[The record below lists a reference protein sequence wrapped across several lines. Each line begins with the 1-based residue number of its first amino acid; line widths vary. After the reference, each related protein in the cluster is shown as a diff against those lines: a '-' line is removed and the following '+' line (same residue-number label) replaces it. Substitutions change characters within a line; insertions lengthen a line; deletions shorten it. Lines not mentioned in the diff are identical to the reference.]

1 MSAEPFDPSEF
12 QQWDPKTQHIAA
24 EAVRRRI
31 EGNIRAWF
39 CVSPGRACDGKPHE
53 GYPYKHARAD
63 QWPPPGE
70 DWAVWAVLSGRGA
83 GKTRTGSEWVRKMS
97 ERVPAVGLIGRRGV
111 DVRDTMVEGVGEDP
125 ENGAGLILACE
136 RAGVPYL
143 WEPSKKLFTFGN
155 GCVAIGFSGEEPD
168 SLRGKNLK
176 AAWLD
181 EPAHMP
187 LIDDVWKML
196 RLTMRQKGAPGTGR
210 AKILVTTTP
219 LPTKWIK
226 ELIVR
231 PTTRVTRVSTYMNID
246 NLDEAFQEEVLHD
259 MEGTRLGRQ
268 EIHGEVLE
276 DIEGALWQAAWIED
290 NRDNEFDRTIT
301 VPERIGGTEHRPEV
315 GELPAREGTTR
326 RTHRRPIRAGP
337 GAPHDESF
345 RSGNSDVRVGA
356 RQGRL
361 PRPGGRTRARHH
373 RTHGSWRGW
382 GGGCAHR
389 SATRDTPGWRV
400 RAAWAEVG
408 PTIRVMSVL
417 EIALA
422 AVVGIISAARLTRL
436 LTQDNYPPVVWL
448 RIKYQD
454 RTEGTGWEDLVTCP
468 YCAAPWIM
476 AGIGLW
482 GWLTEF
488 QTAWWV
494 FNVWLAASYL
504 VAMVVVRDGE

>member
-301 VPERIGGTEHRPEV
+301 VPERIVVGVDPAGTATKRSDETGIVVVGKIGDHFYVLSDGSDKLTPEKWANKTIALYEQYEADKIIAEKNYGGLMVSSTLQTVAPNIVPKLVNSRR
-315 GELPAREGTTR
+315 GKELRAE
-326 RTHRRPIRAGP
+326 PIA
-337 GAPHDESF
+337 ALYE
-345 RSGNSDVRVGA
+345 
-356 RQGRL
+356 QGRVHHTANL
-361 PRPGGRTRARHH
+361 SALETQMCEWVPGKGDSPDRVDALVHAITELMGR
-373 RTHGSWRGW
+373 
-382 GGGCAHR
+382 GGAG
-389 SATRDTPGWRV
+389 
-400 RAAWAEVG
+400 EV
-408 PTIRVMSVL
+408 
-417 EIALA
+417 
-422 AVVGIISAARLTRL
+422 
-436 LTQDNYPPVVWL
+436 
-448 RIKYQD
+448 
-454 RTEGTGWEDLVTCP
+454 
-468 YCAAPWIM
+468 AAPTGPLH
-476 AGIGLW
+476 ATPQGGAFVPP
-482 GWLTEF
+482 G
-488 QTAWWV
+488 
-494 FNVWLAASYL
+494 
-504 VAMVVVRDGE
+504 RR